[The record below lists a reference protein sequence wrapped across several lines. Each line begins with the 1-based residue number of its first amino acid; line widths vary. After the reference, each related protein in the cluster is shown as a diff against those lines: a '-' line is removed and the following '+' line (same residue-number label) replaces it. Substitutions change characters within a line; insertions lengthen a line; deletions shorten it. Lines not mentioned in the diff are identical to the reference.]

1 LRIRKG
7 AKPSDAYFQF
17 WLPLR
22 DLTPNKQEQFT
33 PVRREPSELLAL
45 GVNVSGIRIERDKSR
60 KLKYL
65 KSTNGN
71 GAQFYWVNK
80 NVFDSLWRGLHLVLR
95 LNSPLLCS
103 IVCFLLWF

>member
-1 LRIRKG
+1 MRIRKG

-33 PVRREPSELLAL
+33 PEGREPSELLAL

-65 KSTNGN
+65 KVRTGTARNSI
-71 GAQFYWVNK
+71 
-80 NVFDSLWRGLHLVLR
+80 GLIKMF
-95 LNSPLLCS
+95 SIPFGEGGMLCC
-103 IVCFLLWF
+103 V